1 MSIVLLVC
9 AGAVVGWLGFAVVG
23 YNAERGLVFSIL
35 VGALGGFIGGSV
47 LAPKLIS
54 TAAAQNGVGAPALF
68 IAAAAAAVL
77 LLLGNVVHK
86 RWGI

>member
-1 MSIVLLVC
+1 VSIALLVC
-9 AGAVVGWLGFAVVG
+9 AGAVVGWLGYAVVG

-54 TAAAQNGVGAPALF
+54 TAAAHTDVSAPAVF

-77 LLLGNVVHK
+77 LLLGNLVHK